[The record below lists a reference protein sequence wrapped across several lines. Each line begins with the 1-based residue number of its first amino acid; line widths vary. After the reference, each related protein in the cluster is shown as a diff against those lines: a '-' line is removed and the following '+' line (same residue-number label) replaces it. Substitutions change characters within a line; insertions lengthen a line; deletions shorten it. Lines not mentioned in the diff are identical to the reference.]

1 MSIEPSRTAVS
12 SFSQRCCCSST
23 NATGKIETPPR
34 KKGVWIQQS
43 CCVSARVVDKPSSL
57 VVPNRLLQTNFQSHT
72 FDECEFSLWNKVN
85 KHSPACLV
93 SLRLVIT
100 LVAQLFPANIIV
112 AAASIIGNK
121 NTKTHQK
128 GRASRST
135 TQLRRFYSL
144 R

>member
-72 FDECEFSLWNKVN
+72 FDECEFALWNKVN

-93 SLRLVIT
+93 SLRLVT
-100 LVAQLFPANIIV
+100 SWFHNCHLPTSSW
-112 AAASIIGNK
+112 AASIIGNI

-135 TQLRRFYSL
+135 TQLRRFYPL
-144 R
+144 P